1 MGRLALSKG
10 EGWVRD
16 DWKATHIVEATPHL
30 HPLPFNKRRGEETPD
45 GCAREFG
52 DSVLTG
58 LPVAHYSPLPTIEV
72 DRTNMRKE
80 LTVRGLIIGIIITL
94 VFTAANI
101 YAGLKAALTF
111 STSIPAA
118 VISMAILRN
127 FRDASIQENNIVQ
140 TVASAAGT
148 LSSII
153 FVLPGLIMI
162 GYWTDFPFWTSFW
175 ICALGGILGVMYS
188 IPLRRALVTNSD
200 LPYPEGVACAEVL
213 KVGSGG
219 DSAAAHDVEHGR
231 AGLLAVLWGSI
242 VSAGFALIIE
252 TQIFASDVAQNFR
265 VGRKGGVSGYDFSL
279 SFLLFGIGHL
289 VGLSV
294 GIAMLIGA
302 LIGWGWGVPHYS
314 GLAHDFTTPL
324 AALARSAWSGKVRYI
339 GAGAIGIS
347 AIWTLLKLGKPLI
360 TGLVSAMAASRARK
374 AGKAETLPITER
386 DMPIGIVGLVTVACM
401 LPIGW
406 LLGVFGNASGLGAHL
421 PTLIIGGVVYIVLM
435 SFFVSAVCGYM
446 AGLIGSSNSPLS
458 GVGILVVIG
467 AALLLVIGVKPY
479 IGPEAGTALIAFAL
493 FTTAVIFNVAAIA
506 NNNLQ
511 DLKTGQLVDA
521 TPWKQQLALVIGVLA
536 GAVVIPPV
544 LDLMNHTYGFAGAPG
559 ADPKRALPAPQ
570 AGLISSLAKG
580 VIAADIDWSLIGIGA
595 LIGIGIV
602 LLDEILAR
610 TTKHMRVPPLAVGLG
625 IYLPTSSTLMI
636 VVGAVAGWF
645 YDRRADRTPRPE
657 AAKQLGVL
665 LASGLIVGE
674 GIIAVVISLIK
685 AFSSKP
691 APLALVGPDGVLAK
705 SIPILANFEM
715 AGIIIGGGT
724 FIVIAF
730 VLYRWVLRMSSARSA

>member
-1 MGRLALSKG
+1 
-10 EGWVRD
+10 
-16 DWKATHIVEATPHL
+16 
-30 HPLPFNKRRGEETPD
+30 
-45 GCAREFG
+45 
-52 DSVLTG
+52 
-58 LPVAHYSPLPTIEV
+58 
-72 DRTNMRKE
+72 MRKE
-80 LTVRGLIIGIIITL
+80 LTIRGLIIGIIITL
-94 VFTAANI
+94 VFTAANV

-118 VISMAILRN
+118 VISMAILRR
-127 FRDASIQENNIVQ
+127 FKDATIQENNIVQ

-213 KVGSGG
+213 KVGSGDEG
-219 DSAAAHDVEHGR
+219 KHASDIEHGR

-242 VSAGFALIIE
+242 ASAAFALIIE
-252 TQIFASDVAQNFR
+252 TQIFASDVAQTFR

-279 SFLLFGIGHL
+279 SFLLLGIGHL

-314 GLAHDFTTPL
+314 ALAQDFTTPV
-324 AALARSAWSGKVRYI
+324 AALARAAWSGKVRYI

-347 AIWTLLKLGKPLI
+347 AIWTLMKLAKPLI
-360 TGLVSAMAASRARK
+360 SGLASAMAASRARK
-374 AGKAETLPITER
+374 AGKADTLPITER
-386 DMPIGIVGLVTVACM
+386 DIPIGIVGLVTLVCM

-406 LLGVFGNASGLGAHL
+406 VLGSFANTSGLGAHMT
-421 PTLIIGGVVYIVLM
+421 TLVIGGVAYVVLM

-458 GVGILVVIG
+458 GIGILVVIG

-479 IGPEAGTALIAFAL
+479 VGPEAGKALMAFAL

-521 TPWKQQLALVIGVLA
+521 TPWKQQVALVIGVVA
-536 GAVVIPPV
+536 GALVIPPV

-559 ADPKRALPAPQ
+559 ADPLRALPAPQ

-595 LIGIGIV
+595 LIGVGIV

-636 VVGAVAGWF
+636 IMGAVVGWL
-645 YDRRADRTPRPE
+645 YDRRANHTPRPD
-657 AAKQLGVL
+657 ASKQLGVL

-674 GIIAVVISLIK
+674 GVIAVVISLIK

-691 APLALVGPDGVLAK
+691 APLALVGPDGFLAK
-705 SIPILANFEM
+705 WVPILAKFET
-715 AGIIIGGGT
+715 AGIIIGG
-724 FIVIAF
+724 IAF
-730 VLYRWVLRMSSARSA
+730 AAIAFLLYRWILRMGSTRTT